1 VYPLIEIIDLAIDQ
15 PSEEASASHP
25 ECILWATVHC
35 NWNEPRPGIYV
46 VRVRLLPGVWLPL
59 ASYVKVIYNEVVIG
73 LARSRAMVRARCSV
87 RMRVLVVSS
96 TLSMYFLSDQPTS
109 LLVWTWKAE
118 TITSHLPCSFI
129 FTISSA
135 YMIDTMLWYYI
146 ILVDFCGRFL
156 LLSKTWI
163 IIASWAPEC
172 GCSVQSIRW
181 LPSLEVDTTH
191 YNIGLVDRCLIILPM
206 KS

>member
-96 TLSMYFLSDQPTS
+96 TLSMYFLLDQYPHQIYNKPYTTLPRMHCSECGPACTVTS
-109 LLVWTWKAE
+109 C
-118 TITSHLPCSFI
+118 PCI
-129 FTISSA
+129 C
-135 YMIDTMLWYYI
+135 M
-146 ILVDFCGRFL
+146 L
-156 LLSKTWI
+156 LL
-163 IIASWAPEC
+163 
-172 GCSVQSIRW
+172 CS
-181 LPSLEVDTTH
+181 
-191 YNIGLVDRCLIILPM
+191 
-206 KS
+206 